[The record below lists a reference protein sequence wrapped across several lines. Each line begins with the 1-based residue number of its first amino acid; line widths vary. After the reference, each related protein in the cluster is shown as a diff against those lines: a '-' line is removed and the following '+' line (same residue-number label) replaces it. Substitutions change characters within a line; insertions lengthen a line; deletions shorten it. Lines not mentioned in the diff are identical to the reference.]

1 MQTIYLDAADLKDK
15 AQVHQTLK
23 LLLDLPD
30 YYGMNADA
38 LNDCLGE
45 MREKP
50 RFWVMN
56 PGEGEAAEAIALCC
70 RVAEDNGCEVVR
82 C

>member
-1 MQTIYLDAADLKDK
+1 MKTISIDGSRYHSR
-15 AQVHQTLK
+15 QEVHEALRR
-23 LLLDLPD
+23 LLDLPD